1 MTTAKFYAKGGSL
14 GLRMSGHSA
23 SAPKGEDLVCAGA
36 STLAMTLAANVS
48 MMNAHGK
55 LAKEPKIILRSGYA
69 LVRAKPKEE
78 YRGELMLLYSMI
90 QVGMYQLKHNYPEY
104 FNYIPF
110 ETADVQAFS
119 E

>member
-1 MTTAKFYAKGGSL
+1 MTEAKFYAKNGSL
-14 GLRMSGHSA
+14 CLKMCGHTA

-48 MMNAHGK
+48 MMKAHGK
-55 LAKEPKIILRSGYA
+55 LEKEPRIILRSGHA

-78 YRGELMLLYSMI
+78 YRGELLMLFSMI
-90 QVGMYQLKHNYPEY
+90 QLGMYQLKHNYPEY

-110 ETADVQAFS
+110 EIADIQAFS

>member
-1 MTTAKFYAKGGSL
+1 MTEARFYAKGGSL
-14 GLRMSGHSA
+14 GLRVSGHSA

-55 LAKEPKIILRSGYA
+55 LERAPKIILRDGHA

-78 YRGELMLLYSMI
+78 YRGELLLLYSFT
-90 QVGMYQLKHNYPEY
+90 QVGMYQLKQNYPEY
-104 FNYIPF
+104 FTCTPF
-110 ETADVQAFS
+110 GIADIKAFS

>member
-1 MTTAKFYAKGGSL
+1 MTEAKFYAKNGCL

-48 MMNAHGK
+48 LMDSYGK
-55 LAKEPKIILRSGYA
+55 LERAPKIVLHNGHA

-78 YRGELMLLYSMI
+78 YRGELLMLYNYI
-90 QVGMYQLKHNYPEY
+90 QVGMYQLKHSYPEY
-104 FNYIPF
+104 IKFIPF
-110 ETADVQAFS
+110 ESAELQAFS

>member
-1 MTTAKFYAKGGSL
+1 MTEAKFYAKAGSL
-14 GLRMSGHSA
+14 GLRISGHAA

-48 MMNAHGK
+48 LMNAHGK
-55 LAKEPKIILRSGYA
+55 LEKDPKIILRDGYA
-69 LVRAKPKEE
+69 LIRAKPKEE
-78 YRGELMLLYSMI
+78 FRGELLNLYSIMQI
-90 QVGMYQLKHNYPEY
+90 GMYQLKHNYPEY

-110 ETADVQAFS
+110 EIADVKAFS